1 MATTLRLLIV
11 EDQPY
16 DAELAVAVLEEA
28 GYACQWQRVETRDAF
43 VRCLQTAAY
52 DLILADYSLPSFDG
66 MTALRLFLEYDL
78 GSPFIFISGTV
89 GEETAIDS
97 LKAGATDY
105 VMKNRLGR
113 LAPVV
118 QRALQEREG
127 QHWHQQAE
135 EQLHRMEQMYHQ
147 LLDAI
152 TDLVVVKDPRSHI
165 IWANK
170 AFCDYCGMTN
180 EQLYGLPDA
189 PFNPQGSIQEY
200 IKDETDVFT
209 TGQLL
214 ELPEEPL
221 TRYDGQVRLFHT
233 VKSPIFDANGSIS
246 KLVAVC
252 RDITERWQ
260 AEANRRSL
268 EEQLFQVQKMES
280 IGTLAAGVAH
290 DFNNLLS
297 VILASI
303 DLMRDELRPQDMLL
317 RTRLAN
323 IESAAERAATLTRQM
338 LAFSRDQRMERRA
351 LNLHDTIDNLLKM
364 LRRIIGEDVE
374 VSLRTAAEVSPVFA
388 DPGQI
393 EQVLMNL
400 AVNARDAMPS
410 GGELRVETRNRTLDA
425 AYCQEHPWAKPG
437 QYVQLTVSDT
447 GHGMDAE
454 TCQRIFE
461 PFFTTKEVGKGTGLG
476 LSVVYGIVKQHD
488 GLIHVHSEVGHGT
501 TFNIYLP
508 VAPKR
513 SAVVADDTILAP
525 PSGTETLLVA
535 EDEDAMRMLAHTVL
549 TRLGYT
555 VLLARDGQEA
565 VQLYTAHRER
575 IALLILDVIM
585 PRQGGRETYTQ
596 IRAMGSTV
604 PVLFVTGYSTDL
616 ARGELLAGKGVMV
629 LQKPYSIRT
638 LGHKVREILDRAAY
652 G

>member
-200 IKDETDVFT
+200 IKDDTGVFT